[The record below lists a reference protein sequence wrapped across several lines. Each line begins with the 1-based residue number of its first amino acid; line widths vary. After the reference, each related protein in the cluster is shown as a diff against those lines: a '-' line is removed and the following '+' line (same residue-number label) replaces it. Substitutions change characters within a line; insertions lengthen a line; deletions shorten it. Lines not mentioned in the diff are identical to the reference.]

1 MMQLFRIQE
10 VLWRARRVLVV
21 GLRLLCAPAFIS
33 GQTGY
38 LPPNPVAPP
47 EIQKIAPPTVT
58 PPVAPAA
65 PAAPTTSAAPTAP
78 SPGSTQGTASGS
90 SASQRSA
97 SQRSAQA
104 KPAASDD
111 SVLTVNA
118 AALSLFGLD
127 SDNALL
133 NALAGTGNGDLSTS
147 DSAIL
152 KKILELL
159 ENQAAQA
166 NSAGRKNQGAAA
178 APAAKAVQSE
188 GAELVRFSVN
198 GYSILGT
205 VTALVSSVQA
215 VDGSFLITGDRSF
228 TASGN
233 VLSETFY
240 LLCRP
245 APEGRWLLTA
255 EVTQNPENP
264 NSFLFRLADRS
275 PVYGEQ
281 TGNLIVFRSAAEKWL
296 LDLVIRLADATVR

>member
-10 VLWRARRVLVV
+10 VLRRARRVLVV
-21 GLRLLCAPAFIS
+21 GLRLLCGPAFIS

-65 PAAPTTSAAPTAP
+65 PAAPTTSAAPAAP

-118 AALSLFGLD
+118 AALSLLGLD

-147 DSAIL
+147 DSATL

-281 TGNLIVFRSAAEKWL
+281 TGNLIVFRSAADKWL

>member
-1 MMQLFRIQE
+1 MQMMQLFRIQE
-10 VLWRARRVLVV
+10 VLRRARRVLVV
-21 GLRLLCAPAFIS
+21 GLRLLCGPAFIS

-58 PPVAPAA
+58 PPAA
-65 PAAPTTSAAPTAP
+65 PTAPTTSAAPAAP
-78 SPGSTQGTASGS
+78 SPGSTQGASSGS
-90 SASQRSA
+90 SVSQRSA

-118 AALSLFGLD
+118 AALSLLGLD

-133 NALAGTGNGDLSTS
+133 SALAGTGSGDLSTS

-159 ENQAAQA
+159 ENQAVQA
-166 NSAGRKNQGAAA
+166 NSAGRESQGAAA

-264 NSFLFRLADRS
+264 NSFLFHLADRS

-281 TGNLIVFRSAAEKWL
+281 TGNLIVFRSAADKWL

>member
-21 GLRLLCAPAFIS
+21 GLRLLCGPAFIS

-78 SPGSTQGTASGS
+78 SPGSTQGTSSGS

-104 KPAASDD
+104 KPAADDD
-111 SVLTVNA
+111 SVLKVNA
-118 AALSLFGLD
+118 AALSLLGLD

-147 DSAIL
+147 DSATL